1 MDSRD
6 NEVIVGDSLR
16 NTKPKSLE
24 TPAPHDVNENGDY
37 QENGKMRNDNSTTRD
52 VYYEKD
58 SDKTPDYQECDDDG
72 NDELNGGIDANEL
85 EEQNETEGDVY
96 SVNSELVEIALDENL
111 TDLENVEVLSSHYQ
125 IPNILIKSLFD
136 LNHKKG
142 KPYMNPAKMKNKI
155 ENVEEENTSKF
166 ILNLESEIIKFI
178 IRPSIDS
185 WKMNPLNSYYR
196 LLAHQLA
203 EYYHLGHILSNDGSS
218 MVLFKINTSLINA
231 DDETKKNAKFDQAG
245 NIKPLD
251 FRNIKFDPKEKLDR
265 VKLEDVYNTY
275 SEFFKKHRNDY
286 VHDNKDMI
294 NAFKKLRIMPRN
306 VSSYNPTYDPYAQ
319 QLVSEDQKHY
329 SNGYNYN
336 KKHYN
341 NFNRYQYAYYPQNGM
356 YPPPGTPYG
365 YLPISSPPSIG
376 SPSTSAPYYYVPV
389 IPPPTNAV
397 DESATVEPRV
407 EHEKLQS
414 PSADGQKTANGSDDA
429 ERKEQKET
437 HAEGATAP
445 STPVPI
451 GVSPIIPSA
460 AFSPN
465 APMYQYAYPAPPPP
479 PPSGSSGQFY
489 PIPPGQPPFM
499 YYVNPSYGG
508 NYRNSRRYYQNNNKY
523 GHYNYNNG
531 NGNYRKNQRNHG
543 RRSYNQNTYNNNNGN
558 QAVDEVT
565 VDEAADKSKSMQE
578 EQP

>member
-1 MDSRD
+1 
-6 NEVIVGDSLR
+6 
-16 NTKPKSLE
+16 
-24 TPAPHDVNENGDY
+24 
-37 QENGKMRNDNSTTRD
+37 
-52 VYYEKD
+52 
-58 SDKTPDYQECDDDG
+58 
-72 NDELNGGIDANEL
+72 
-85 EEQNETEGDVY
+85 
-96 SVNSELVEIALDENL
+96 
-111 TDLENVEVLSSHYQ
+111 
-125 IPNILIKSLFD
+125 
-136 LNHKKG
+136 
-142 KPYMNPAKMKNKI
+142 
-155 ENVEEENTSKF
+155 
-166 ILNLESEIIKFI
+166 
-178 IRPSIDS
+178 
-185 WKMNPLNSYYR
+185 
-196 LLAHQLA
+196 
-203 EYYHLGHILSNDGSS
+203 
-218 MVLFKINTSLINA
+218 
-231 DDETKKNAKFDQAG
+231 
-245 NIKPLD
+245 
-251 FRNIKFDPKEKLDR
+251 
-265 VKLEDVYNTY
+265 
-275 SEFFKKHRNDY
+275 
-286 VHDNKDMI
+286 
-294 NAFKKLRIMPRN
+294 
-306 VSSYNPTYDPYAQ
+306 
-319 QLVSEDQKHY
+319 
-329 SNGYNYN
+329 
-336 KKHYN
+336 
-341 NFNRYQYAYYPQNGM
+341 M